1 MGIISSASGSSC
13 WRGLDYYK
21 SKKIRD
27 IKKISDIEYI
37 SIASGTKEYNVSL
50 NLEKP
55 RKSTCNCPLANG
67 KRIIC
72 KHIVATYFSVVP
84 GSAKEFE
91 DEQNRLQEE
100 YEEYQENEYKNAIN
114 FIKKMSKKELVEE
127 LIYIFDYAP
136 EWVYDNFIRRN
147 DIDGK

>member
-27 IKKISDIEYI
+27 IKKISDIEYT
-37 SIASGTKEYNVSL
+37 SVASGTKEYNVYL

-72 KHIVATYFSVVP
+72 KHIVSTYFSVVP

-100 YEEYQENEYKNAIN
+100 YEEYQENEYKNAVKFIN
-114 FIKKMSKKELVEE
+114 KMSKKELVEE
-127 LIYIFDYAP
+127 LIHVFDYAP
-136 EWVYDNFIRRN
+136 EWVYDDFIKRN
-147 DIDGK
+147 DIEG

>member
-13 WRGLDYYK
+13 WSGLDYYK
-21 SKKIRD
+21 NKKIKK
-27 IKKISDIEYI
+27 IEKISDIEYA
-37 SIASGTKEYNVSL
+37 SIVSGTEEYIVYL
-50 NLEKP
+50 NLKNP

-72 KHIVATYFSVVP
+72 KHIVATYFNVVP

-100 YEEYQENEYKNAIN
+100 YEEYQENEYKNVIKFIN
-114 FIKKMSKKELVEE
+114 KMSKKELVEE
-127 LIYIFDYAP
+127 LLYIFDYAP
-136 EWVYDNFIRRN
+136 EWVYDNFVKRN
-147 DIDGK
+147 DLNC

>member
-1 MGIISSASGSSC
+1 MGIISIASGSSC

-21 SKKIRD
+21 NKRIKD
-27 IKKISDIEYI
+27 IKQISDIEYT
-37 SIASGTKEYNVSL
+37 SIVSSTKEYNVYL
-50 NLEKP
+50 NLKSP

-72 KHIVATYFSVVP
+72 KHIVATYFSAVP

-100 YEEYQENEYKNAIN
+100 YEEYQENEYKNVIKFIN
-114 FIKKMSKKELVEE
+114 KMSKKELVEE
-127 LIYIFDYAP
+127 LIHIFDYAP
-136 EWVYDNFIRRN
+136 EWVYNDFIRRN
-147 DIDGK
+147 DIEG

>member
-13 WRGLDYYK
+13 WRGLDYHK
-21 SKKIRD
+21 SERIKN
-27 IKKISDIEYI
+27 IKKISDVEYT
-37 SIASGTKEYNVSL
+37 SIASGTKEYEVYL
-50 NLEKP
+50 NLKNP

-67 KRIIC
+67 KSIIC

-84 GSAKEFE
+84 GSAKDFE

-100 YEEYQENEYKNAIN
+100 DEEYQENEYKNAIK
-114 FIKKMSKKELVEE
+114 FINKMSKKELVEE

-136 EWVYDNFIRRN
+136 DWVYGDFIKRN
-147 DIDGK
+147 DIEG

>member
-13 WRGLDYYK
+13 WKGLDYYK
-21 SKKIRD
+21 NKKIRN
-27 IKKISDIEYI
+27 INKVSDIEYT
-37 SIASGTKEYNVSL
+37 STAFGNKEYNVYL

-72 KHIVATYFSVVP
+72 KHIVATYFSVIP

-100 YEEYQENEYKNAIN
+100 YEEYQENEYKNAIK
-114 FIKKMSKKELVEE
+114 FINKMSKKELVEE
-127 LIYIFDYAP
+127 LIHIFDYSP
-136 EWVYDNFIRRN
+136 EWVYDDFIKRN
-147 DIDGK
+147 DIEG